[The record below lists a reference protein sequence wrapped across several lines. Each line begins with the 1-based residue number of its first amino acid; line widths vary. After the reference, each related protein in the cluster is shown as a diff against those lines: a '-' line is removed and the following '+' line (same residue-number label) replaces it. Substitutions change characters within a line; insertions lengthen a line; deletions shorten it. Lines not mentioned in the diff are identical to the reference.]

1 MLDTVPAKPVKF
13 MLRFDPEDNARA
25 YVPVVKLKLIELASS
40 VVPELT
46 VAAVAVALEMLTTC
60 VPVAVRPVTFAVF
73 QMSPVPLTVMFPV
86 PKAMVRVVVTLLANR
101 PAVSV

>member
-13 MLRFDPEDNARA
+13 MLRFEPADKARA

-46 VAAVAVALEMLTTC
+46 VVAVAVALETLTTC
-60 VPVAVRPVTFAVF
+60 VPVAVKPVTMAVV
-73 QMSPVPLTVMFPV
+73 QMVPVPLTVIFPV
-86 PKAMVRVVVTLLANR
+86 PKAIVRVAVPLPINR